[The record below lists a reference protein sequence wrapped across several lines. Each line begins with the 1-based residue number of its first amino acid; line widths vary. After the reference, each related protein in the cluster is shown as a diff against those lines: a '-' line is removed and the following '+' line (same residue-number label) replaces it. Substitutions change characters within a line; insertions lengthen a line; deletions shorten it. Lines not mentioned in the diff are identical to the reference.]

1 MKLLKDEAAVSISI
15 GFILTFVI
23 SVVALVTVLTAFY
36 TLMDRAEQTVMRSE
50 FEIHGNDISMQISS
64 IDSLVAVMDNSGA
77 YIGVLEYDLD
87 LPDRIAG
94 EHYSV
99 SIVNSSHEILLRS
112 RDKTETKV
120 MVPYS
125 TKNMRVIESTI
136 FSEAGRHYIVYDPV
150 YRTLEVR

>member
-64 IDSLVAVMDNSGA
+64 IDTLIAVMNNSGGDV
-77 YIGVLEYDLD
+77 GVLEYELI
-87 LPDRIAG
+87 LPDQIAG
-94 EHYSV
+94 EHYSI
-99 SIVNSSHEILLRS
+99 SIVNISHEIVLQS
-112 RDKTETKV
+112 QDTAETKV
-120 MVPYS
+120 MIPYNTS
-125 TKNMRVIESTI
+125 NVAVIESTT
-136 FSEAGRHYIVYDPV
+136 FSEAGRHYMRYDPV
-150 YRTLEVR
+150 HRTLEMR

>member
-1 MKLLKDEAAVSISI
+1 MKLLEDEAAVSISI

-23 SVVALVTVLTAFY
+23 SVLALITVLTAFY
-36 TLMDRAEQTVMRSE
+36 TLMDRAEQTAMRSE

-99 SIVNSSHEILLRS
+99 SIVNSSHEILLQS

-125 TKNMRVIESTI
+125 TNNMRVIESTI
-136 FSEAGRHYIVYDPV
+136 FSEAGTHYIVYDPV
-150 YRTLEVR
+150 YRTLEIR